1 MRSGGPRGHAAAIA
15 TMTPWQS
22 WRRRAHPPCAPGA
35 ALLPSYDVIIN
46 RTYLGATIHFQTF
59 AFGTIDAPS
68 ATHGGE
74 PLPRGSIFRL
84 NASALNEQGT
94 LPPPP
99 PATAPAAMLCPA
111 LLCYAML
118 CYALLCYAML
128 CYAMLCHAM
137 LCCAVLCYAMLCHAM
152 LCCAVLCYAMLCCA
166 MLC

>member
-84 NASALNEQGT
+84 NAGALNEQGT

-99 PATAPAAMLCPA
+99 PATATTA
-111 LLCYAML
+111 AML
-118 CYALLCYAML
+118 CYAPGDGAP
-128 CYAMLCHAM
+128 
-137 LCCAVLCYAMLCHAM
+137 VLGGTGGG
-152 LCCAVLCYAMLCCA
+152 VGGGVGG
-166 MLC
+166 

>member
-84 NASALNEQGT
+84 NAGALNEQGT

-99 PATAPAAMLCPA
+99 PATATTAAM
-111 LLCYAML
+111 LCYAML
-118 CYALLCYAML
+118 CCAMLCCAVLCCAVLCYAML
-128 CYAMLCHAM
+128 CYAMLCYAM
-137 LCCAVLCYAMLCHAM
+137 LCYAMR
-152 LCCAVLCYAMLCCA
+152 
-166 MLC
+166 